1 MKFCLLRNIA
11 CISAVSTLALA
22 SISSL
27 SAREYDVEIVIDG
40 LSSPTGIS
48 SYYNNSL
55 IFTEVPTPDLPGPQG
70 GENTVKHL
78 NIRSGHIRTISEGEP
93 YPINVAVDKYGTI
106 YWTCQTAGVIVQY
119 NHRDG
124 KSIFLPEN
132 PDEDDRLLSPT
143 GITVDRHGDVLFTEL
158 PMPGTKGVNMVSVSD
173 GEIISLISDGEP
185 APTDI
190 VISKNGTAYWTC
202 NTAGVILK
210 RSPAGVITLL
220 LSDLDAPTGIAL
232 NRNGSRLYFTE
243 IPTPGVSG
251 TEGGSNNV
259 IEYDLRTGEKSIIAA
274 GFPSPQDVTVGADG
288 TVYWTCTKAGVIA
301 KGTPKDKKE
310 KKHHRR
316 TYGKKRY

>member
-1 MKFCLLRNIA
+1 MKFCSLKNIA
-11 CISAVSTLALA
+11 YVSAVSSLAIA
-22 SISSL
+22 SISTL
-27 SAREYDVEIVIDG
+27 SAREYDVEVVADG
-40 LSSPTGIS
+40 LSSPTGIT

-55 IFTEVPTPDLPGPQG
+55 IFTEVPTPNTPGPDG
-70 GENTVKHL
+70 GENTVKYL
-78 NIRSGHIRTISEGEP
+78 NLRSGHIGTISEGEP
-93 YPINVAVDKYGTI
+93 YPINVAVDKNGNI
-106 YWTCQTAGVIVQY
+106 YWTCQTAGVIVKY

-124 KSIFLPEN
+124 KSVFLPEN

-143 GITVDRHGDVLFTEL
+143 GITIDRHGDVLFTEL

-173 GEIISLISDGEP
+173 GANISLISNGEP

-210 RSPAGVITLL
+210 RSPAGVISLL
-220 LSDLDAPTGIAL
+220 LSGLDSPTGIAL

-259 IEYDLRTGEKSIIAA
+259 VEYDLRTGEKSIVAA
-274 GFPSPQDVTVGADG
+274 GFSLPQDVTVSADG
-288 TVYWTCTKAGVIA
+288 TIYWTCTKAGVIA
-301 KGTPKDKKE
+301 KGTPKE
-310 KKHHRR
+310 KKHNRR
-316 TYGKKRY
+316 KYGKKNY